1 MSQVF
6 ICSKFCN
13 SEGDEKELKFD
24 KEPKRSTKLEPK
36 MSKSNDGTA
45 FINISPMKFV
55 TTEKKYD
62 YEDEVLNDSTIS
74 SKLGIKKHITLN
86 CENENRVNQMDKLVT
101 ESYIETDNYSIN
113 VKKSKTGTFVQNT
126 ADNKSTENSK
136 LVKYGDIFSEDYES
150 HQFKG
155 IKAIKISQPYEDNSS
170 ESKKKLSKS
179 NNKLTHIIDGTN
191 PNHNIR
197 KINSVK
203 QQTKIEDYSVSNTSR
218 KSKDAKKENIYK
230 NKSTNVS
237 KTKVSKNPIVSNDIF
252 SMNNVYNKIS
262 KSK

>member
-13 SEGDEKELKFD
+13 EEGDDKEIKFD

-36 MSKSNDGTA
+36 MSKTNDGTA

-55 TTEKKYD
+55 TTEKKCE
-62 YEDEVLNDSTIS
+62 YEDEVLNSSTIS
-74 SKLGIKKHITLN
+74 SKLGIKKHIILY
-86 CENENRVNQMDKLVT
+86 CENENRVNQMDKLVS
-101 ESYIETDNYSIN
+101 ESYIDTDTYSN
-113 VKKSKTGTFVQNT
+113 NMRKSKTGTFVQNT
-126 ADNKSTENSK
+126 ADNKSTDNSK

-155 IKAIKISQPYEDNSS
+155 IQAIKISQPYEDNSMT
-170 ESKKKLSKS
+170 KKKFSKS
-179 NNKLTHIIDGTN
+179 NNKLTHIIEGTN
-191 PNHNIR
+191 PNHNIK

-203 QQTKIEDYSVSNTSR
+203 QQTKIDDYSVSNTSR
-218 KSKDAKKENIYK
+218 ISKDMKQQNK

-237 KTKVSKNPIVSNDIF
+237 KTKVSKNPFVSNDIF